1 MGRAIAMEDRQD
13 EFDRRL
19 KLVEEALEEL
29 IQNGTRVHHVDLV
42 EDVDVKTEVTEEE
55 IETEEFIAPVVV
67 KKKKKV
73 DLAVKVDA

>member
-1 MGRAIAMEDRQD
+1 MGRAIDMENSLAAL
-13 EFDRRL
+13 ENRL

-29 IQNGTRVHHVDLV
+29 LQNGTRVHHVDLV